1 MSTQV
6 VALTDRQR
14 KALTLAAR
22 GLTDAQIA
30 RELFVHLD
38 TAKLDLRHAR
48 LALGAVDRTS
58 AVARAIF
65 EGVITR
71 NDVFGGQP

>member
-1 MSTQV
+1 M

-14 KALTLAAR
+14 RVLVLAAR
-22 GLTDAQIA
+22 GCTDAQIA

-48 LALGAVDRTS
+48 LVLGASDRTS
-58 AVARAIF
+58 AVALAIF
-65 EGVITR
+65 AGVLTR
-71 NDVFGGQP
+71 EDVFTTEATQC